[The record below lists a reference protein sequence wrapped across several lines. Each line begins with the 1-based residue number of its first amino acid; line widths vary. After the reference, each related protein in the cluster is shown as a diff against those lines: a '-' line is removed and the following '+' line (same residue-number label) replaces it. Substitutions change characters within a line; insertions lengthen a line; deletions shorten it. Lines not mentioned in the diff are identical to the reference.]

1 MRIIWYIFALICL
14 TTYILEGQEP
24 EKQRYIQADGIVY
37 DEQGNALSNISI
49 MSITLRKGATSRN
62 SGIYSVISVPGD
74 TVIFT
79 AMGFKKTLLP
89 IPHDFEGTR
98 YFKDVYLEYDTI
110 SIHDV
115 LVLPWGSYAEFKRA
129 VVETDFHD
137 YEVENMTENLILIQ
151 KQIIE
156 NSGLSPEAAYRHIA
170 RQYTNAA
177 YTRNQFPENNLLN
190 PFAWSKFIQGL
201 KEGLLRNER
210 KR

>member
-1 MRIIWYIFALICL
+1 V
-14 TTYILEGQEP
+14 TGQTITDR
-24 EKQRYIQADGIVY
+24 KYIQIDGIVY
-37 DEQGNALSNISI
+37 DEQGNPLSNISI
-49 MSITLRKGATSRN
+49 MSMALRKGATSRN
-62 SGIYSVISVPGD
+62 SGIYSVISTPGD

-79 AMGFKKTLLP
+79 AMGFKNTLLP
-89 IPHDFEGTR
+89 IPSDFEGTR
-98 YFKDVYLEYDTI
+98 YLKDVFLEYDTI

-115 LVLPWGSYAEFKRA
+115 LVLPWGSYAEFKKA

-137 YEVENMTENLILIQ
+137 YEVENMTENLVLLQ

-156 NSGLSPEAAYRHIA
+156 SSGLSPEAAYRHVA

-190 PFAWSKFIQGL
+190 PFAWSKFIKGL
-201 KEGLLRNER
+201 REGLLKNER

>member
-24 EKQRYIQADGIVY
+24 EKQRYIQVDGIVY

-62 SGIYSVISVPGD
+62 SGIYSVISVAGD

-79 AMGFKKTLLP
+79 AMGFKRTLLP

-98 YFKDVYLEYDTI
+98 YFKDVYMEYDTI